1 MLGFYFMLLTYVEEP
16 LSSFEDVLIYDMM
29 YVFYVVETY
38 FRRDLILYD
47 EILLWVEMLKS
58 NTIICFPLIVELLH

>member
-1 MLGFYFMLLTYVEEP
+1 MLLTYVEEP
-16 LSSFEDVLIYDMM
+16 LSSFEDVLLCDMM

-38 FRRDLILYD
+38 FHCELILYD

-58 NTIICFPLIVELLH
+58 NTIICFSLIVELLH